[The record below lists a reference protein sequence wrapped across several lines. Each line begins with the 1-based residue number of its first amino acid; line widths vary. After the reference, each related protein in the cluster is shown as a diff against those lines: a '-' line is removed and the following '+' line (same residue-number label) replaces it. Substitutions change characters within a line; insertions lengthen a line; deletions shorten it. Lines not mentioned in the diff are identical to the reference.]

1 MLEVKQISKKFRRK
15 KALDSVNINLDKGI
29 YGLLGEN
36 GAGKTTLI
44 RCMTGLYKVSD
55 GEIKWDKKNIKDE
68 KEFCDLIGYL
78 PQYFE
83 GLKELTVW
91 ENMEYF
97 AHLKDLLN
105 LQVKARIEDSLK
117 KVNLLENKDVKAKN
131 LSGGMKRRLG
141 IAQAI
146 LNNPRI
152 IIFDEPTAGLDPKE
166 RLRFQNLISD
176 YKNKESITII
186 STHIVSD
193 IETLCDYIIVMKKG
207 KVLGLYE
214 ASELANVAKGKVYSL
229 TEEQYARQKENCYMV
244 SKSQDEDKI
253 KIRVLSEKVI
263 EGKKEMA
270 NIEDG
275 YLWLTMDS

>member
-1 MLEVKQISKKFRRK
+1 MLEVKQVSKKFRKK
-15 KALDSVNINLDKGI
+15 KAIDSVNINLDKGI

-44 RCMTGLYKVSD
+44 RCITGLYKVSD

-97 AHLKDLLN
+97 AHLKDLPN

-176 YKNKESITII
+176 YKSKESITII

-193 IETLCDYIIVMKKG
+193 IEALCNYIIVMKAG

-214 ASELANVAKGKVYSL
+214 ASELANIANGKVYSL

-244 SKSQDEDKI
+244 SKSQEEDKI
-253 KIRVLSEKVI
+253 KIRVLSKKVI

>member
-1 MLEVKQISKKFRRK
+1 MLEVKQVSKKFKKK

-97 AHLKDLLN
+97 AHLKNLPN

-146 LNNPRI
+146 LNNPKI

-214 ASELANVAKGKVYSL
+214 AFELANVAKGKVYSL
-229 TEEQYARQKENCYMV
+229 TEEQYAIQKENCYMV

>member
-1 MLEVKQISKKFRRK
+1 MLEVKQVSKKFRKK

-44 RCMTGLYKVSD
+44 RCMIGLYKVSD

-97 AHLKDLLN
+97 AHLKDLSN

-166 RLRFQNLISD
+166 RLRFQNMISD

-263 EGKKEMA
+263 KGKKEMA

>member
-1 MLEVKQISKKFRRK
+1 MLEVKQVSKKFRK
-15 KALDSVNINLDKGI
+15 KKVLDSVNINLDKGI

-97 AHLKDLLN
+97 AHLKDLPN

-146 LNNPRI
+146 LNNPKI

>member
-1 MLEVKQISKKFRRK
+1 MLEVKQVSKKFRKK

-44 RCMTGLYKVSD
+44 RCITGLYKVSD

-97 AHLKDLLN
+97 AHLKDLPN
-105 LQVKARIEDSLK
+105 LLVKARIEDSLK

-146 LNNPRI
+146 LNNPKI

>member
-1 MLEVKQISKKFRRK
+1 MLEVKQVSKKFRKK

-97 AHLKDLLN
+97 AHLKDLPN

-146 LNNPRI
+146 LNNPKI